1 MVHRIAWS
9 VSQCARFFSG
19 PAPCHLTAAKR
30 VLRYLAGTIAKPLTY
45 SRDHPLGGLLGF
57 CDADWA
63 GCKDSR
69 KSTSGW
75 VLKLAGAAIS
85 WYSKRQS
92 VVALSS
98 AESEYISACS
108 CAQEVMFFRQ
118 LASSIGIEL
127 NGPTTVFSDSQSAL
141 AMIVNPTNARSKSI
155 DIKYHYVRGTVSSQN
170 IRFKFVPTAEQ
181 QADLLTKSLPSP
193 AVMRFTD
200 LVFGIAHFACVS
212 CAHGII

>member
-1 MVHRIAWS
+1 MTWCLGMELVRDRTAGWIRLSQTKYVRDILTANGLVLGAVKTHPTPAEVKARFTADSVPTTDDELRWSAQHLSEYRRIVGQLIYCMIGTRPDIAWS

-30 VLRYLAGTIAKPLTY
+30 ILRYLAGTIDKPLTY

-98 AESEYISACS
+98 AESEYIAACS
-108 CAQEVMFFRQ
+108 CARQ
-118 LASSIGIEL
+118 TSSPP
-127 NGPTTVFSDSQSAL
+127 N
-141 AMIVNPTNARSKSI
+141 
-155 DIKYHYVRGTVSSQN
+155 
-170 IRFKFVPTAEQ
+170 
-181 QADLLTKSLPSP
+181 
-193 AVMRFTD
+193 
-200 LVFGIAHFACVS
+200 
-212 CAHGII
+212 